1 MASMDDGRPSD
12 APGERRLARPSSE
25 RYTAA
30 APETPPDGAPPNTA
44 DPRPNT
50 ADPSRGLALAALLA
64 IVGAV
69 IITVA
74 GGLLAITAGLLV
86 IAATLGL
93 AIPMVLAQGTAAAR
107 RRWLAPSLALLGVAL
122 GQVGLW
128 LVARQEGGTLG
139 LIDYLAETFGF
150 LVPLQLGI
158 AAVVAWWQS
167 R

>member
-1 MASMDDGRPSD
+1 MGDRRPSD
-12 APGERRLARPSSE
+12 APGERRLARPPSE
-25 RYTAA
+25 RYAA
-30 APETPPDGAPPNTA
+30 PAPETLPAGATSDDGA
-44 DPRPNT
+44 DPR
-50 ADPSRGLALAALLA
+50 RGSVLAVLLA
-64 IVGAV
+64 MAGAGV
-69 IITVA
+69 ITVA

-86 IAATLGL
+86 IAAALGW
-93 AIPMVLAQGTAAAR
+93 AIATVLAQGNAPAQ
-107 RRWLAPSLALLGVAL
+107 RRWLAPSIAPLGVAL

-150 LVPLQLGI
+150 LVPLQLAI

>member
-1 MASMDDGRPSD
+1 MAPMGDRRPSD
-12 APGERRLARPSSE
+12 APGERRLARPPSE
-25 RYTAA
+25 RYVAP
-30 APETPPDGAPPNTA
+30 APETPPAGAAPDGDA
-44 DPRPNT
+44 DRR
-50 ADPSRGLALAALLA
+50 RGSVLAALVA

-69 IITVA
+69 AITVA

-86 IAATLGL
+86 IAAALGW
-93 AIPMVLAQGTAAAR
+93 AIATVLAQGTAPAQ
-107 RRWLAPSLALLGVAL
+107 RRWLAPGIAAVGVAL
-122 GQVGLW
+122 GQIGLW

-150 LVPLQLGI
+150 LVPLQLAI